1 MGTVRVTAEN
11 ALGVSPSHGE
21 SDGRWE
27 KGYSSLLR
35 ESAAYVIMGETEPR
49 ELREVCESN
58 SYFLW
63 SMYVN
68 KIRTALAAVA
78 SVT

>member
-1 MGTVRVTAEN
+1 MAAKDTF
-11 ALGVSPSHGE
+11 GVSPSHGE

-27 KGYSSLLR
+27 EGYSSLLR
-35 ESAAYVIMGETEPR
+35 ESAADVIVGEAEPGK
-49 ELREVCESN
+49 LCEVCESD

-68 KIRTALAAVA
+68 
-78 SVT
+78 